1 MLNACLDCPP
11 FYHCEQRYREHSQT
25 TLCVDLMFSF
35 LSGVNVGVELL
46 GQMVTLC
53 LPEEPCKCF
62 PECLNHFP
70 SFQQCARVPTS
81 PHPHR
86 HLFLSVFFIVAVP
99 LGMTWYLIVLW
110 AYTFPRQ
117 RMMLSIFDED
127 PFIFLLLLMLFV
139 AHWLFFHLRNHC
151 FIQDHKDL

>member
-1 MLNACLDCPP
+1 MLNTCLDFPP
-11 FYHCEQRYREHSQT
+11 FYFCEQRCREHSQT
-25 TLCVDLMFSF
+25 TLCVDSMFSF

-53 LPEEPCKCF
+53 LPEEPCECF

-70 SFQQCARVPTS
+70 SFQQCVRVPTS